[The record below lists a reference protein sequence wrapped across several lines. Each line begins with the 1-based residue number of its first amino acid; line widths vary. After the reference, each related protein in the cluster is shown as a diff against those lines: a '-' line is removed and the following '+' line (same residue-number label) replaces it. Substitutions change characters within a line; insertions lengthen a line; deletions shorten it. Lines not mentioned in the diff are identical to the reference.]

1 MTFKALE
8 MLFHPAEADLLKH
21 YINQSIRKIESGNM
35 KTLHQEDIENLNILK
50 EKIDWF
56 TDADVQ

>member
-1 MTFKALE
+1 MSYKPLD

-35 KTLHQEDIENLNILK
+35 GHLHQEDIENLNILK

-56 TDADVQ
+56 TDVQ